1 MTFKSNN
8 FTGLFFACHG
18 HAVLKT
24 GWRQGKWI
32 D

>member
-24 GWRQGKWI
+24 GWRQGEM